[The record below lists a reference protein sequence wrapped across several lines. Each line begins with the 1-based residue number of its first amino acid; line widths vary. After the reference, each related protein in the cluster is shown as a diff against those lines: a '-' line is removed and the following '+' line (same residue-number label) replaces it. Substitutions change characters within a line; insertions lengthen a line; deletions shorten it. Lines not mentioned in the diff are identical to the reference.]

1 MLFGVVTFDYAGL
14 FVRMPTSDPLKS
26 AVLLALARK
35 LLESNAS
42 EDEDGADDEVD
53 PGQLALQNMD
63 LSQAPDGSAL
73 QMTTVLTADQIDTI
87 FLW

>member
-1 MLFGVVTFDYAGL
+1 MASQSAYVTPTAEGA
-14 FVRMPTSDPLKS
+14 VRPTDNPM
-26 AVLLALARK
+26 VLP
-35 LLESNAS
+35 ETTAS
-42 EDEDGADDEVD
+42 DDEVD

-63 LSQAPDGSAL
+63 LSQAADGSAL